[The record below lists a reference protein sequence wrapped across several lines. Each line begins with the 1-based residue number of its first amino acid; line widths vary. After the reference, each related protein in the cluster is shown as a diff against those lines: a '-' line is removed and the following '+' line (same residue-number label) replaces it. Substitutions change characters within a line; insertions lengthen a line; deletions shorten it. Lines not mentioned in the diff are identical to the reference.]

1 MKLVTAIVTV
11 LLCAI
16 VIVLAP
22 SIPER
27 ALATTPTPPAAR
39 TGAPGEATC
48 NNCHSGDSGNASFI
62 LTTVPALIT
71 EYVPGQTY
79 NIALGLEDPGLVRW
93 GFEVTALKDSDNS
106 MAGTFTT
113 LIDTHVTTKSSGGRT
128 YACHTTNGATSSGD
142 PNDGTW
148 WGTPDGPVAWA
159 FQWTAPPQ
167 GSGSVTFYASGVSAN
182 GDGDDTGDNGYS
194 GQMTLT
200 EGVPSPVEQMTWGKI
215 KQIYR

>member
-1 MKLVTAIVTV
+1 MKLVTAAVAL
-11 LLCAI
+11 LLCI
-16 VIVLAP
+16 IGVVLAP
-22 SIPER
+22 CVSKD
-27 ALATTPTPPAAR
+27 ALATTPTPPAAKAH
-39 TGAPGEATC
+39 APGEGQC
-48 NNCHSGDSGNASFI
+48 KDCHSGDSGNADFI

-79 NIALGLEDPGLVRW
+79 TFALGLTDPGMVRW

-106 MAGTFTT
+106 MAGTFSN
-113 LIDTHVTTKSSGGRT
+113 LVDPHVTIISGGGRT
-128 YACHTTNGATSSGD
+128 YVCHTTNGVTASGD

-167 GSGSVTFYASGVSAN
+167 GSGSVTFYGAGVSAN

-194 GQMTLT
+194 GQLTFT
-200 EGVPSPVEQMTWGKI
+200 EGVPSPVEKTTWGKI
-215 KQIYR
+215 KQIYK